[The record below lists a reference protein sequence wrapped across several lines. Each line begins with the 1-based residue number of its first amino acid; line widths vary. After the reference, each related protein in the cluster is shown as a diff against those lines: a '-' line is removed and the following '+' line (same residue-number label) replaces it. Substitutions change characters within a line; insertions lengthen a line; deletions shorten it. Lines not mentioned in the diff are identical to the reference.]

1 MFFHASSPLL
11 SARKAKGAILYSDI
25 GSLPPVTQVFWPEQA
40 FRTRRRPF
48 GTARGRCRRGAGEG
62 AVARSVQTINK
73 PITHGRVCRQ
83 GLGPL
88 LKRTVKRTVAGTK
101 FRLRPICVR
110 VHMKMRSSGHLVHV
124 WCTVCLCTYAAGVKR
139 GRGTVKQSTRRA
151 DVPPETRVI
160 LAPRPRCALVLDRHV
175 QKSAGTTMRS
185 IFLENALAGA

>member
-11 SARKAKGAILYSDI
+11 SARKAKGTILYSDI

-110 VHMKMRSSGHLVHV
+110 VKMRSSGHLVHV

-151 DVPPETRVI
+151 DAPPETRVI

>member
-11 SARKAKGAILYSDI
+11 SARKAKGTILYSDI

-73 PITHGRVCRQ
+73 PITHGRVCR

-101 FRLRPICVR
+101 KIAAVRLRPI
-110 VHMKMRSSGHLVHV
+110 KMRSSGHLVHV

-151 DVPPETRVI
+151 DAPPETRVI

>member
-11 SARKAKGAILYSDI
+11 SARKAKGTILYSDI

-73 PITHGRVCRQ
+73 PITHGRVCR
-83 GLGPL
+83 GLEGL

-151 DVPPETRVI
+151 DAPPETRVI